1 MLLLDCRGIVLGS
14 DPLET
19 AKVGLHCTDETPV
32 FGMLTR
38 RS

>member
-1 MLLLDCRGIVLGS
+1 MLLLNGRGIALGS

-19 AKVGLHCTDETPV
+19 AKVGLHGTDETPV